1 MNNITDITVSPLTK
15 SSYLKPI
22 KIKYSQNGV
31 DKEQHLLK
39 VHNSVAVL
47 LFNTS
52 RNVFVFVKQFRPA
65 HEDNAEIE
73 TIKYPSEHGFT
84 LELCAGILD
93 QELPPEEI
101 ARLEVLEECGYV
113 VPASNF
119 KHIISLR
126 NTALTGSKQAIFY
139 AEVTDA
145 MRTLGVTS
153 PGPSA
158 QPAAVT
164 CTLHADWITR
174 CPSGTS
180 VSVKNHSQLK
190 VSKIPTNHKQW
201 HATGIFT
208 GGLHVN
214 SVKLETCVNVVA
226 PLLHL
231 W

>member
-145 MRTLGVTS
+145 MRSTEPTKEHRTIEVVELSVEEAKKYLHSSEVRS
-153 PGPSA
+153 PAILLFSLMWFF
-158 QPAAVT
+158 Q
-164 CTLHADWITR
+164 
-174 CPSGTS
+174 
-180 VSVKNHSQLK
+180 N
-190 VSKIPTNHKQW
+190 KQ
-201 HATGIFT
+201 
-208 GGLHVN
+208 
-214 SVKLETCVNVVA
+214 K
-226 PLLHL
+226 
-231 W
+231 